1 MLAHDEL
8 LAGRLAHLLHLLQQV
23 GDRLDLLG
31 RALLRDRV
39 HDHPEVLRQLLQ
51 LLRGLQ
57 DRDQVLLAFL
67 ALFQLKEKSL
77 RSTDMF
83 GYSLLVT
90 RTGVLVLLLEKM
102 YS

>member
-8 LAGRLAHLLHLLQQV
+8 LAGRLAHLLHLLQQA

-77 RSTDMF
+77 RSNQ
-83 GYSLLVT
+83 YVWLLFAC
-90 RTGVLVLLLEKM
+90 
-102 YS
+102 Y